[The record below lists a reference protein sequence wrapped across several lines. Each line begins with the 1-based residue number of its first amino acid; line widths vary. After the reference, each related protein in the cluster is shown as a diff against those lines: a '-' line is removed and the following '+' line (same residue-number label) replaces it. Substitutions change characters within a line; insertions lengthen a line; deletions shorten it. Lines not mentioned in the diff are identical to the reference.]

1 MRPPWRF
8 VPILLLFAAAPIASA
23 DEASK
28 AQKVEEFFQVAQLE
42 QMFSQSMTL
51 AMNQV
56 NSSVMREAKAANLSP
71 EQSALIEELQNKVEA
86 VVRMALGWD
95 QLRPQYIKLYSEAFT
110 EEQLDD
116 LLAFYKSPTGQ
127 AMVTNSPALM
137 KKGAEITQQRMAVAQ
152 PELRRLVDEF
162 RQKANSQ

>member
-1 MRPPWRF
+1 MTPPWL
-8 VPILLLFAAAPIASA
+8 VVLILLLFAAAPAASA

-28 AQKVEEFFQVAQLE
+28 ARKVEEFFQVARLE

-56 NSSVMREAKAANLSP
+56 KSSVMREAKAAKLSP
-71 EQSALIEELQNKVEA
+71 AQSALIEQLQSKVEA
-86 VVRMALGWD
+86 VVGMALGWE

-110 EEQLDD
+110 EAQLDD

-127 AMVTNSPALM
+127 AMVSNSPMLM
-137 KKGAEITQQRMAVAQ
+137 KQGAEITQQRMAVAE
-152 PELRRLVDEF
+152 PELRRLVEEF
-162 RQKANSQ
+162 RQKVNAP

>member
-1 MRPPWRF
+1 MRPPWL
-8 VPILLLFAAAPIASA
+8 VISTLLVFAVTPAAHA

-28 AQKVEEFFQVAQLE
+28 AQKVEEFFQAAQLE

-56 NSSVMREAKAANLSP
+56 KSSVMREAKAVNLSP
-71 EQSALIEELQNKVEA
+71 GQSAVIEDFQSKVEA
-86 VVRMALGWD
+86 VVRMALSWD
-95 QLRPQYIKLYSEAFT
+95 QLRPQYLKLYSDAFT

-127 AMVTNSPALM
+127 AMVSNSPLLM
-137 KKGAEITQQRMAVAQ
+137 KQGAEITQQRMAVAQ
-152 PELRRLVDEF
+152 PELRRLVEEF
-162 RQKANSQ
+162 RQKVNQQ